1 MQEFVTHSREETVAV
16 GREFA
21 KTLPA
26 GALIAFT
33 GGLGAGKT
41 AFCQGLA
48 EGLGCTDPVSSPT
61 FAIVNYYRGPRP
73 LAHFDLYRIS
83 TENDLCAAGFYDY
96 LDQGAIVAAEWS
108 ENFADLL
115 ALEQP
120 IHVNIERVDENT
132 RKITIGEPDTQGVY
146 HVADIIQDAKWM
158 VYEEET
164 FDTGRVH
171 RRAGV
176 MQVTGNEPD
185 QQERGS
191 VTGRALTVEWM
202 KDPLYVDAEHP
213 NTRWI
218 ESWYDPKA

>member
-1 MQEFVTHSREETVAV
+1 
-16 GREFA
+16 
-21 KTLPA
+21 
-26 GALIAFT
+26 
-33 GGLGAGKT
+33 
-41 AFCQGLA
+41 
-48 EGLGCTDPVSSPT
+48 
-61 FAIVNYYRGPRP
+61 
-73 LAHFDLYRIS
+73 
-83 TENDLCAAGFYDY
+83 
-96 LDQGAIVAAEWS
+96 
-108 ENFADLL
+108 
-115 ALEQP
+115 
-120 IHVNIERVDENT
+120 
-132 RKITIGEPDTQGVY
+132 
-146 HVADIIQDAKWM
+146 M

-191 VTGRALTVEWM
+191 VTGRELTVEWM